1 MPGLSAALFVLFFL
15 GPLRPAGSDAIPQVL
30 NGIDVLRGRNFDLLS
45 GKRVG
50 LVTNHSGVAAD
61 GTATID
67 LLFKSKN
74 CRLVALFTPEHG
86 IRGLLD
92 EKVPSTVD
100 EATGLPVYSLYEEA
114 KRPDPKVLRE
124 LDILVFDVQDIGAR
138 FYSYVATMAYCMEE
152 AAKANIPFVVLDRPN
167 PVGGIK
173 IEGPMLDADK
183 TSFNGYMPLPIRY
196 GMTMGELAR
205 YFNTENRIGAQL
217 RVVPMQGWRRS
228 YYFWDTGQVWINPSP
243 NMRTVPA
250 ALLYPGLC
258 LLERTNISVGR
269 GTDRPFEIVGAP
281 WIEPGRF
288 VAALQAARVP
298 GVRYVP
304 VYFTPDAPKH
314 KGLLCGGASLLI
326 TDVDRLNSVLLGL
339 TLASALNKL
348 YPDEF
353 KMDNIGYFLG
363 NASAMNL
370 LKAGQPP
377 AKVLGSDSANLRKF
391 LSRRQKALIYD

>member
-1 MPGLSAALFVLFFL
+1 
-15 GPLRPAGSDAIPQVL
+15 
-30 NGIDVLRGRNFDLLS
+30 
-45 GKRVG
+45 
-50 LVTNHSGVAAD
+50 
-61 GTATID
+61 
-67 LLFKSKN
+67 
-74 CRLVALFTPEHG
+74 
-86 IRGLLD
+86 
-92 EKVPSTVD
+92 
-100 EATGLPVYSLYEEA
+100 
-114 KRPDPKVLRE
+114 
-124 LDILVFDVQDIGAR
+124 
-138 FYSYVATMAYCMEE
+138 MEE

-217 RVVPMQGWRRS
+217 QVVPMQGWRRS
-228 YYFWDTGQVWINPSP
+228 HYFWDTGQVWINPSP

-304 VYFTPDAPKH
+304 VYFTPDASKH
-314 KGLLCGGASLLI
+314 KGLLCGGASLVI

-391 LSRRQKALIYD
+391 LARRQKALIYD